1 MLMKTTHNNS
11 MRRLFTLFALASI
24 ASMLLG
30 ACAVPTASPNSSVN
44 QSTQVAEAAYQTL
57 TAYPY
62 PTNTA
67 LPSTTPTPAET
78 ATPVATPTL
87 PVVASGPTGFAAN
100 IDPLTGLAV
109 SDPTILN
116 RRPVMV
122 KVANFPAAGR
132 PHAGLSAADIVFEY
146 FIGEGTNRF
155 MALFYG
161 QNAPKVGPIR
171 SGRLVDA
178 QLVPMYQGL
187 LAYSGADPKVDNV
200 IQNAIGKRAIADS
213 PSTCPAVCDEGA
225 HTVLSVFADTAKV
238 TQYGQANATDPKT
251 KPNLDGMSF
260 DPAAPTTGKAGIQ
273 LAVQFNTLDR
283 GEWRYDA
290 ASGTYLRWIESADAN
305 NNVTMVP
312 LTDRNTNKQLAFNNV
327 VVVFATYNQ
336 LAPTLHEINMNKNTA
351 GQKAILFRD
360 GKAIEGTWKSNGTD
374 KPMSFFTSDGKAMAF
389 KPGNSWIAIMGI
401 NSNVTEATGKWEVDF
416 NLP

>member
-1 MLMKTTHNNS
+1 
-11 MRRLFTLFALASI
+11 
-24 ASMLLG
+24 MLLS
-30 ACAVPTASPNSSVN
+30 ACNLQAAATPTTNSA
-44 QSTQVAEAAYQTL
+44 TQIAQAAFQTL
-57 TAYPY
+57 TAYPH
-62 PTNTA
+62 PTETA
-67 LPSTTPTPAET
+67 LPTDTPTPAAT
-78 ATPVATPTL
+78 ATPAATPTQA
-87 PVVASGPTGFAAN
+87 VSASGPTGFAAN
-100 IDPLTGLAV
+100 IDPLTGLFV

-155 MALFYG
+155 IAVYYG

-171 SGRLVDA
+171 SGRLIDA
-178 QLVPMYQGL
+178 QLVPMFQGL
-187 LAYSGADPKVDNV
+187 LAYSGADPKVDSV
-200 IQNAIGKRAIADS
+200 IYNALGKRAIADS

-238 TQYGQANATDPKT
+238 TEYGQTNGLDPKT
-251 KPNLDGMSF
+251 KPVLDGLSF
-260 DPAAPTTGKAGIQ
+260 DPAAPTTGKPGVQ

-283 GEWRYDA
+283 GEWRYDT

-312 LTDRNTNKQLAFNNV
+312 LTDRNTNKQLAFDNV

-336 LAPTLHEINMNKNTA
+336 LAPTLHEVNMNKNA

-360 GKAIEGTWKSNGTD
+360 GQAIEGTWKSNGTD
-374 KPMSFFTSDGKAMAF
+374 KPMSFFTADGKSPLAL
-389 KPGNSWIAIMGI
+389 KPGNSWMAIMGV
-401 NSNVTEATGKWEVDF
+401 NSNVTDTSGKWEVDF